1 MKILVYD
8 VAAEYGGA
16 MTVLRD
22 FYQEVL
28 EKSPREIQWVFALS
42 QPVLEARPGVKVLCF
57 PKPKKS
63 HLHRLLFEH
72 LDFPKILAQERPD
85 VVISLQNMPVAR
97 YGGRQLVFL
106 HQSLQF
112 CEKTFSFLKREERSI
127 ALQQR
132 IICRIYRW
140 TLPRAEHLFVQTQ
153 WMKRDCMGWLG
164 WPESNITVVPP
175 QVTPPQVRPYTG
187 AASRT
192 FFYPAAAD
200 IYKNHSLVV
209 QACKLLAAEGI
220 TDYRVI
226 FTISPEEGA
235 VAQGLIAS
243 AQGLPIEIVGRLTY
257 EKIWEHY
264 SSTILLFPSYMETC
278 GLPLTEAKEAGA
290 WILACDL
297 PFAREVL
304 EGYPNKALF
313 PWDDAQALAQA
324 MKQALAGVPWQQ
336 PDSCLQETGPGLME
350 AMLNYLAGEI
360 GQGNFEKNHG

>member
-1 MKILVYD
+1 MKIMVYD

-132 IICRIYRW
+132 IICRIYRR
-140 TLPRAEHLFVQTQ
+140 TPT
-153 WMKRDCMGWLG
+153 GYLG
-164 WPESNITVVPP
+164 LSGNVLTKIENGAKIVTEYPEAQIPALLEEIFGLAP
-175 QVTPPQVRPYTG
+175 CEYT
-187 AASRT
+187 
-192 FFYPAAAD
+192 
-200 IYKNHSLVV
+200 K
-209 QACKLLAAEGI
+209 
-220 TDYRVI
+220 
-226 FTISPEEGA
+226 
-235 VAQGLIAS
+235 
-243 AQGLPIEIVGRLTY
+243 
-257 EKIWEHY
+257 
-264 SSTILLFPSYMETC
+264 
-278 GLPLTEAKEAGA
+278 
-290 WILACDL
+290 
-297 PFAREVL
+297 
-304 EGYPNKALF
+304 
-313 PWDDAQALAQA
+313 
-324 MKQALAGVPWQQ
+324 
-336 PDSCLQETGPGLME
+336 
-350 AMLNYLAGEI
+350 
-360 GQGNFEKNHG
+360 